1 MGVEGGVVG
10 GDARASPAGVGGG
23 LTGAAAAV
31 LPPVAAGAPRPA
43 PAGGGGGGDVPPPP
57 APLTARPP
65 PPASLTAA
73 DRRATPPAAKP
84 SIFRGARTFLGKVRK
99 SVGGGTVKE
108 ASVESSPAGVAGGGG
123 GSPPGATL
131 SAGPPSTA
139 AATATVAAA
148 AAGDPAS
155 VAAAAAAAGSPTLAA
170 EVAHTIDSR
179 QARLLALLD
188 AEVAALTAARSG
200 AIPYSVLAPLT
211 ARTLDAIVDDG
222 MPLLAE
228 YAALDD
234 RAARLASRLASAAAD
249 GDAAVGEREQML
261 IVAKVGLAEARAEV
275 DMLRMR
281 VATVRRQLAEAGA
294 AAAAAAKGGG
304 VGGGGGGGGGVADA
318 DEGGRPPPNGRGG
331 VPPPGPGRGR
341 TGDPPSGSPAP
352 ATAKTG
358 DDEPLRRRLSS
369 LALDGEGGSTSSDS
383 GHEGGDAEG
392 SGTRG

>member
-1 MGVEGGVVG
+1 MEG
-10 GDARASPAGVGGG
+10 SPAGG
-23 LTGAAAAV
+23 
-31 LPPVAAGAPRPA
+31 
-43 PAGGGGGGDVPPPP
+43 AGGGGGGG
-57 APLTARPP
+57 L
-65 PPASLTAA
+65 
-73 DRRATPPAAKP
+73 
-84 SIFRGARTFLGKVRK
+84 F
-99 SVGGGTVKE
+99 
-108 ASVESSPAGVAGGGG
+108 GG
-123 GSPPGATL
+123 GSPPGAGL
-131 SAGPPSTA
+131 SAGTPSSTA
-139 AATATVAAA
+139 AASTAAAA
-148 AAGDPAS
+148 AAGDAATAAT
-155 VAAAAAAAGSPTLAA
+155 AAATVGSPTLAA

-211 ARTLDAIVDDG
+211 SRTLDAIVDDG

-304 VGGGGGGGGGVADA
+304 STGAGGAADPDA
-318 DEGGRPPPNGRGG
+318 GGRPPNGRGR
-331 VPPPGPGRGR
+331 VPPPVSGRGR
-341 TGDPPSGSPAP
+341 DGEDPPDGSPAP
-352 ATAKTG
+352 ATGKTDG
-358 DDEPLRRRLSS
+358 EGRQLRRRLSS
-369 LALDGEGGSTSSDS
+369 LALDGEGDSTSSES
-383 GHEGGDAEG
+383 GGN
-392 SGTRG
+392 GTRG